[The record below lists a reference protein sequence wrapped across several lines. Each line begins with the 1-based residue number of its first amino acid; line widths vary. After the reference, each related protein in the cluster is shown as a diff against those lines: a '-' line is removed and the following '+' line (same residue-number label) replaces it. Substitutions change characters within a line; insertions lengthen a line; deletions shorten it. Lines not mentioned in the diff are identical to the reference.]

1 MFGVDTLPYWVSV
14 LFSVFVCVSLINSF
28 NLLDGIDG
36 LASGMAIFISLV
48 FGFWLYK
55 LGFHNYAVLSVALT
69 GGLIPFFIFNVF
81 GKKNKLFM
89 GDSGSLILGLLFSVL
104 AMKILCCQ
112 LEPGNALYM
121 NALPVVVMSVM
132 IMPMFDT
139 IRVFILR
146 ILRGKSPFRADKTHL
161 HHIFLELG
169 FNHLETSL
177 TIILINMGLAFM
189 TYLLRNQNPVLMV
202 VILFGSA
209 FIISMVPYYLAKYVY
224 HRNGKA
230 GINVPVH

>member
-1 MFGVDTLPYWVSV
+1 
-14 LFSVFVCVSLINSF
+14 
-28 NLLDGIDG
+28 
-36 LASGMAIFISLV
+36 
-48 FGFWLYK
+48 
-55 LGFHNYAVLSVALT
+55 
-69 GGLIPFFIFNVF
+69 
-81 GKKNKLFM
+81 M